1 MKVRPLVVFD
11 MDGVLVEDRSSWRRV
26 HDHVGTQNEDSFQAY
41 MNREIDD
48 LEFMRRD
55 IGRWVEKAP
64 EISRDMIKRILL
76 DSRRMKGFPDITIEL
91 KKMGVET
98 LILSGGIDILADHL
112 AEEGVIT
119 HSIANGI
126 EFDEEGMPTGEGI
139 LRVPLRDKG
148 SVLGSYIHEMG
159 PFSPILTVG
168 DSIVDITMFKIS
180 DVSIAFRPEEEE
192 VEQRATEIVKGGNLM
207 LVEDIIIRHITETHN
222 NLL

>member
-11 MDGVLVEDRSSWRRV
+11 MDGVLVEERSSWRRI

-91 KKMGVET
+91 RKMGIET
-98 LILSGGIDILADHL
+98 LILSGGIDILAEKL
-112 AEEGVIT
+112 AEEGSIP

-126 EFDEEGMPTGEGI
+126 EFDEEGIPTGRGI

-148 SVLGSYIHEMG
+148 SALHRYINAMG

-168 DSIVDITMFKIS
+168 DSIVDITMFEIS
-180 DVSIAFRPEEEE
+180 DLSIAFRPEEEV
-192 VEQRATEIVKGGNLM
+192 VERKANEIVKEGDLGI
-207 LVEDIIIRHITETHN
+207 VKDIIIRHIC
-222 NLL
+222 